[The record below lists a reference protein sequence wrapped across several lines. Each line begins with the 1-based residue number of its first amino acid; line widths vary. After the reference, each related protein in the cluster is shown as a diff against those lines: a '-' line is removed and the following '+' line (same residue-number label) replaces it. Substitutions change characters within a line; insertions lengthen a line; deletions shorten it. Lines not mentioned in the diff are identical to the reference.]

1 MATKKK
7 MNVHDFPRPPL
18 LERTPRH
25 LVIKWGNDVVADTR
39 EAYWALETTV
49 WYPSS

>member
-1 MATKKK
+1 MRTYRPLLSNIMATKKK

-25 LVIKWGNDVVADTR
+25 LVIKWG
-39 EAYWALETTV
+39 
-49 WYPSS
+49 